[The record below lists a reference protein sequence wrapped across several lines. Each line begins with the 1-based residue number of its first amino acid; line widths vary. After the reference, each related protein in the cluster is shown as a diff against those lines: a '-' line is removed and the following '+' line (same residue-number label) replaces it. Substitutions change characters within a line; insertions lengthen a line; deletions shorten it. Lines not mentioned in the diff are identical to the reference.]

1 MIKKYKNK
9 IILALI
15 GLAIMSVYIF
25 FTTWQE
31 RTYKEVHT
39 MYPIEKSK
47 NPEASEEFLKAMEYR
62 IYIKELHPYFDYDSF
77 VMAPLLMKMN
87 YHFKKGVKLLPKDSV
102 EDIVWWTLFYKE
114 IYGLL
119 VPPRNDNSMAY
130 ENLPP
135 KEFAKVHDAI
145 YRMIMRY
152 PEGKVYFDIPEIRQ
166 FRFKVMAIL
175 VGFYIDRCTRRYEGK
190 DQRSRAIQAANDIEL
205 YKHLNKILNK
215 YKLAYHKFSQD
226 VRNRE
231 FMQNEYFSDIIYIYT
246 ETIMNYTFI
255 HKTQKL
261 PANICNSDDSKLII
275 QYSNKL
281 IGYIEDEKDMQSKR
295 IYESLFKENHTS
307 FVPDIFK
314 LLNYRCPNLQPDISQ
329 LVYKIDKLNQKF
341 NERDN

>member
-15 GLAIMSVYIF
+15 GLVLMSVYIF

-31 RTYKEVHT
+31 RTYKEVHA

-62 IYIKELHPYFDYDSF
+62 IYIKELHPYFDYNSF

-152 PEGKVYFDIPEIRQ
+152 PEGKVYFDIPEIKA

-175 VGFYIDRCTRRYEGK
+175 VGFYTDRCTRRYEGK
-190 DQRSRAIQAANDIEL
+190 DQKSRAIKAANDVEL
-205 YKHLNKILNK
+205 YKHLNNILNK
-215 YKLAYHKFSQD
+215 YKLAYYKFGHD
-226 VRNRE
+226 VVNRQ
-231 FMQNEYFSDIIYIYT
+231 FMQNEYFSDVVYIYT
-246 ETIMNYTFI
+246 EIIMNYTFI
-255 HKTQKL
+255 YNTQKL
-261 PANICNSDDSKLII
+261 PADICYSDDSKLVI
-275 QYSNKL
+275 QYSDRL
-281 IGYIEDEKDMQSKR
+281 IKYIEDEKDLQSER
-295 IYESLFKENHTS
+295 MYESLFKKNHTS

-314 LLNYRCPNLQPDISQ
+314 LLNYRCQNLQPDISQ
-329 LVYKIDKLNQKF
+329 LVYNIDQLNEKF
-341 NERDN
+341 NKRN

>member
-9 IILALI
+9 IILALM
-15 GLAIMSVYIF
+15 GLVLMSIYIF

-31 RTYKEVHT
+31 RTYKEVHA
-39 MYPIEKSK
+39 MYPLEKSK
-47 NPEASEEFLKAMEYR
+47 NPKASEEFLKAMEYR

-87 YHFKKGVKLLPKDSV
+87 YHFKKGKAFLPKDSV

-135 KEFAKVHDAI
+135 KEFVKVHDAV

-152 PEGKVYFDIPEIRQ
+152 PEGKVYFNIPEIKA

-190 DQRSRAIQAANDIEL
+190 DQRSRAIKAANDIEL
-205 YKHLNKILNK
+205 YKHLNSIFNK
-215 YKLAYHKFSQD
+215 YKLAYYKFGHD
-226 VRNRE
+226 VVNRQ
-231 FMQNEYFSDIIYIYT
+231 FMQNEYFSDVVYIYT
-246 ETIMNYTFI
+246 EIIMNYTFI
-255 HKTQKL
+255 HNTQKL
-261 PANICNSDDSKLII
+261 PVDICNSEDARLII
-275 QYSNKL
+275 QYSDRL
-281 IGYIEDEKDMQSKR
+281 IKYIEDEKDLQSER
-295 IYESLFKENHTS
+295 IYESLFKKNHTS

-314 LLNYRCPNLQPDISQ
+314 LLNYRCPNLQPEISR
-329 LVYKIDKLNQKF
+329 LVYKIDQLNKKLNIK
-341 NERDN
+341 DK

>member
-9 IILALI
+9 IVLAFI
-15 GLAIMSVYIF
+15 GLVLMSVYIF

-47 NPEASEEFLKAMEYR
+47 NPKASEEFLKAMKYR
-62 IYIKELHPYFDYDSF
+62 IYIKELHPYFDYNSF

-114 IYGLL
+114 IYRLL

-135 KEFAKVHDAI
+135 KEFAKVHDAV

-152 PEGKVYFDIPEIRQ
+152 PEGKVYFDIPEIKA

-175 VGFYIDRCTRRYEGK
+175 VEFYYKKYSNRYNGK
-190 DQRSRAIQAANDIEL
+190 SMIEKAKKANKDTNSVDKLIVVQE
-205 YKHLNKILNK
+205 K
-215 YKLAYHKFSQD
+215 YRLAYKNFIDYSKNKFFMENYYLTDQVYIASELIVKY
-226 VRNRE
+226 VRIN
-231 FMQNEYFSDIIYIYT
+231 N
-246 ETIMNYTFI
+246 
-255 HKTQKL
+255 TQRIPPK
-261 PANICNSDDSKLII
+261 ICNSGSTQFVVDYIEQLLNFVKGNNSEQSNTINTLLFNEN
-275 QYSNKL
+275 YSN
-281 IGYIEDEKDMQSKR
+281 
-295 IYESLFKENHTS
+295 
-307 FVPDIFK
+307 VPVVLQ
-314 LLNYRCPNLQPDISQ
+314 LLNYRCQNLQPDISQ
-329 LVYKIDKLNQKF
+329 LVYKIDQLNKKLNNKGK
-341 NERDN
+341 

>member
-1 MIKKYKNK
+1 MIKKHKNK

-15 GLAIMSVYIF
+15 GLVLMSIYIF

-62 IYIKELHPYFDYDSF
+62 IYIKELHPYFDYNSF

-135 KEFAKVHDAI
+135 KEFAKVHDAV

-152 PEGKVYFDIPEIRQ
+152 PEGKVYFDIPEIKA

-175 VGFYIDRCTRRYEGK
+175 VEFFRGKYTHRYFG
-190 DQRSRAIQAANDIEL
+190 
-205 YKHLNKILNK
+205 
-215 YKLAYHKFSQD
+215 
-226 VRNRE
+226 
-231 FMQNEYFSDIIYIYT
+231 
-246 ETIMNYTFI
+246 
-255 HKTQKL
+255 KTQK
-261 PANICNSDDSKLII
+261 
-275 QYSNKL
+275 
-281 IGYIEDEKDMQSKR
+281 EKAQKFADDMQSKKNLKHLLSLYKKVQEKYLKDSSNFEAMR
-295 IYESLFKENHTS
+295 LHYYADIVDISAAIILKEIYQDKKLQFPDYMCYSKEASIIQENTQL
-307 FVPDIFK
+307 
-314 LLNYRCPNLQPDISQ
+314 LLNSLNNKTKQTRTMFINLFDVKHTNNVALFMMMANKCHNLNPKMKDIAKQ
-329 LVYKIDKLNQKF
+329 VYKINNITK
-341 NERDN
+341 

>member
-15 GLAIMSVYIF
+15 GLVIMSIYIF

-62 IYIKELHPYFDYDSF
+62 IYIKELHPYFDYNSF
-77 VMAPLLMKMN
+77 LMAPLLMKMN

-135 KEFAKVHDAI
+135 KEFAKVHDAV

-152 PEGKVYFDIPEIRQ
+152 PEGKVYFDIPEIKA

-175 VGFYIDRCTRRYEGK
+175 VGFYYKRYTRRYVGK
-190 DQRSRAIQAANDIEL
+190 SMIDKAIQENKDEIAQKNLKNIKNQYQVAYKKFIENSKSKDFMKKEYLADML
-205 YKHLNKILNK
+205 YLITDSIVK
-215 YKLAYHKFSQD
+215 
-226 VRNRE
+226 
-231 FMQNEYFSDIIYIYT
+231 
-246 ETIMNYTFI
+246 YTFI
-255 HKTQKL
+255 HNTQKL
-261 PANICNSDDSKLII
+261 PAHICM
-275 QYSNKL
+275 SN
-281 IGYIEDEKDMQSKR
+281 DT
-295 IYESLFKENHTS
+295 LFLLDHTNELLS
-307 FVPDIFK
+307 FVLNDNSSQAISIWKQLFYQGSDSSKIFK
-314 LLNYRCPNLQPDISQ
+314 LLNYRCPNLQPEISQ
-329 LVYKIDKLNQKF
+329 LVYKIDQINKKF
-341 NERDN
+341 HIRDK